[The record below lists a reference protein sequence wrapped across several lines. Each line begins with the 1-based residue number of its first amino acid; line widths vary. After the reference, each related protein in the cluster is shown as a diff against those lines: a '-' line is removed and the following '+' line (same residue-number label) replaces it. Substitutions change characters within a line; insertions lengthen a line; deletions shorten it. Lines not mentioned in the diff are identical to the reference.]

1 MRWIL
6 RMGTCGRD
14 KEMIVVGEK
23 RPDNGTVRM
32 CCARAGGSCIWN
44 QKSDEGIGGEGSNF
58 ETDSEPEHKSRRQ
71 WDKKKERSR

>member
-32 CCARAGGSCIWN
+32 CCARAGGS
-44 QKSDEGIGGEGSNF
+44 
-58 ETDSEPEHKSRRQ
+58 
-71 WDKKKERSR
+71 